1 MSLLYDANLSPRLVE
16 RLAKDFPGSQ
26 HVEVVGLRS
35 TDDTIWQ
42 YALERAMT
50 VVTKDN
56 DFIDRAAL
64 TGPPGK
70 VVVLT
75 LGNCRTALVEDVMRG
90 NAMKIREFISNPTE
104 SIMFLP

>member
-1 MSLLYDANLSPRLVE
+1 MSLLFDANLSPRLVA
-16 RLAKDFPGSQ
+16 RLSDDFPGSS
-26 HVEVVGLRS
+26 HVEIVGLNAS
-35 TDDTIWQ
+35 DDTVWQ
-42 YALERAMT
+42 YALERGLA

-75 LGNCRTALVEDVMRG
+75 VGNCRTPIVEDVMRG
-90 NAMKIREFISNPTE
+90 NAMKIREFIANPTE